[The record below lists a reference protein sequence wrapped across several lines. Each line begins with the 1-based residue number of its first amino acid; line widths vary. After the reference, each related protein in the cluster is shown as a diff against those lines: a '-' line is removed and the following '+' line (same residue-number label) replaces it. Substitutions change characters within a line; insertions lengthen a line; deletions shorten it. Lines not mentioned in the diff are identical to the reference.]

1 MYQQSNMS
9 LFKCDRCIFSTTYEA
24 NLKRHMRRHYP
35 EKFFNCD
42 QCNEGNHRANFEC
55 HVRSTH
61 SNLWH
66 QCVLCE
72 FNNHVQMK
80 HEGEEFVC
88 DDSDY
93 KAMSNNHIIVHKQS
107 EHQGIR
113 CDAISKQNE
122 SIILPFTQSHVMKD
136 SNMVVINQLKDK
148 RITYVVIN
156 LSTQQQPKAL

>member
-1 MYQQSNMS
+1 
-9 LFKCDRCIFSTTYEA
+9 
-24 NLKRHMRRHYP
+24 
-35 EKFFNCD
+35 
-42 QCNEGNHRANFEC
+42 
-55 HVRSTH
+55 
-61 SNLWH
+61 
-66 QCVLCE
+66 
-72 FNNHVQMK
+72 MK
-80 HEGEEFVC
+80 HEVVVFGC

-107 EHQGIR
+107 EHEEIR